1 MRRFL
6 RNLSAVWAALGI
18 AAVAWLALELGLAAF
33 DSQTRSPL
41 VDVANTDALAN
52 QEQAAALFE
61 ELYSGRLQ
69 HRFEPFAH
77 YRMKA
82 YAGQHVNVD
91 EQGWRV
97 TPTSSP
103 AGPTVW
109 VLGGSTVWGMGAR
122 DEGTIPAHLA
132 SALGRDVQVEN
143 LAQIGY
149 TSTQELITL
158 LVRLQAGD
166 RPDVVV
172 FYDGV
177 NDLLSLLKLGRAGLP
192 LDVPRRELEFNITR
206 PDDLPRLL
214 RATLANLARRSKV
227 LGLVRGSADR
237 QPAQPIDDP
246 ERAAQDALR
255 AYLANVAAAQ
265 GLAERYGF
273 AVMFFWQ
280 PTLFDKAKRS
290 PSEEAALAKEAS
302 FAPLYR
308 AAQAQVSTSTV
319 VVDLS
324 NVFGDDPAPAF
335 FDFCHLNEAGN
346 RRVAERIAVA
356 IEPRLEGR

>member
-18 AAVAWLALELGLAAF
+18 AAVAWLGLELVLSAF
-33 DSQTRSPL
+33 GSEGGAPL
-41 VDVANTDALAN
+41 VDVANTDALAD
-52 QEQAAALFE
+52 QAQAAALFD

-82 YAGQHVNVD
+82 YAGQHVNVNAD
-91 EQGWRV
+91 GWRA
-97 TPTSSP
+97 TPTS
-103 AGPTVW
+103 AADGPTVW
-109 VLGGSTVWGMGAR
+109 VLGGSTIWGMGAR
-122 DEGTIPAHLA
+122 DEGTIPSHLA
-132 SALGRDVQVEN
+132 RALRSARVEN
-143 LAQIGY
+143 LGQIGY

-158 LVRLQAGD
+158 LARLQAGE

-206 PDDLPRLL
+206 PDELPRLL
-214 RATLANLARRSKV
+214 KATVANVARKSKV
-227 LGLVRGSADR
+227 LGLVRGTGER
-237 QPAQPIDDP
+237 QPARPIEDP

-273 AVMFFWQ
+273 EVMFFWQ
-280 PTLFDKAKRS
+280 PTLFGKAKLS
-290 PSEEAALAKEAS
+290 ASEKAALAEEAS
-302 FAPLYR
+302 FAPVYR
-308 AAQAQVSTSTV
+308 AAQAQVATSTV

-324 NVFGDDPAPAF
+324 DVFGEDPAPTF
-335 FDFCHLNEAGN
+335 FDFCHLSEAGN
-346 RRVAERIAVA
+346 LRVADRIAQVVA
-356 IEPRLEGR
+356 PVLEGR

>member
-18 AAVAWLALELGLAAF
+18 AAVAWLALELVLAAF
-33 DSQTRSPL
+33 GSEEGAPL
-41 VDVANTDALAN
+41 VDVASTDALAD
-52 QEQAAALFE
+52 QAQAAALFE

-77 YRMKA
+77 YRMRA
-82 YAGQHVNVD
+82 YAGEHVNVD
-91 EQGWRV
+91 ADGWRA
-97 TPTSSP
+97 TPTSP
-103 AGPTVW
+103 ADGPTVW
-109 VLGGSTVWGMGAR
+109 VLGGSTIWGMGAR
-122 DEGTIPAHLA
+122 DEGTIPSHLA
-132 SALGRDVQVEN
+132 RSLRGARVEN
-143 LAQIGY
+143 LGQIGY

-158 LVRLQAGD
+158 LVRLQAGE

-192 LDVPRRELEFNITR
+192 LDVPRRNLEFNITR
-206 PDDLPRLL
+206 PDELPRLL

-227 LGLVRGSADR
+227 LGLVRGSGER
-237 QPAQPIDDP
+237 QPARPIEDP

-265 GLAERYGF
+265 GVAERYGF
-273 AVMFFWQ
+273 EVIFFWQ
-280 PTLFDKAKRS
+280 PTLFGKAKLS
-290 PSEEAALAKEAS
+290 PSESAALAEEAS
-302 FAPLYR
+302 FAPVYR
-308 AAQAQVSTSTV
+308 AAQAQVATSTL

-324 NVFGDDPAPAF
+324 DVFGEDPAPTF
-335 FDFCHLNEAGN
+335 FDFCHLSEAGN
-346 RRVAERIAVA
+346 QRVAERIAQVVA
-356 IEPRLEGR
+356 PVLEGR